1 MVQASRRFSHGH
13 ASHNPHVFAL
23 YSHMLSFFWLF
34 VLSQQLNFYS
44 FRKIKYADTIR
55 IDRQLEAETANYWRF
70 RHEKFQRGH
79 PEWLADIKRMNS
91 HKQQAKTQR
100 QPSKAPSPAAAVTT
114 DKDSNAL
121 KSEVTTLKQ
130 RIEDMTKNIDQLTSL
145 VQKVT
150 LAQKENEKPDSPAV
164 EEKAAAEVGNKRK
177 KMDESVVDIPEL
189 PPVPD
194 LLVSNDQSMELDE
207 DASLIP
213 PSIPSPLPPAGER
226 ETSSSTE
233 LSDEGFVDQL
243 FTVFKTEDF
252 EFADSGPTRTT
263 SRREQNNDNRPAPEL
278 MGKLS
283 DALSLLP
290 REIQEMIVN
299 RLVDSITSPK
309 QIQESISAAHCLEDV
324 TSPVSRSP
332 VLQSE
337 EMEGANPPQ
346 SQSDVAL
353 PLAAATL
360 AALLAQYGQQV
371 PKSKQPQAHKTLPVI
386 PVHA

>member
-1 MVQASRRFSHGH
+1 
-13 ASHNPHVFAL
+13 
-23 YSHMLSFFWLF
+23 
-34 VLSQQLNFYS
+34 
-44 FRKIKYADTIR
+44 
-55 IDRQLEAETANYWRF
+55 
-70 RHEKFQRGH
+70 
-79 PEWLADIKRMNS
+79 
-91 HKQQAKTQR
+91 
-100 QPSKAPSPAAAVTT
+100 
-114 DKDSNAL
+114 
-121 KSEVTTLKQ
+121 
-130 RIEDMTKNIDQLTSL
+130 
-145 VQKVT
+145 
-150 LAQKENEKPDSPAV
+150 
-164 EEKAAAEVGNKRK
+164 
-177 KMDESVVDIPEL
+177 
-189 PPVPD
+189 
-194 LLVSNDQSMELDE
+194 
-207 DASLIP
+207 
-213 PSIPSPLPPAGER
+213 
-226 ETSSSTE
+226 
-233 LSDEGFVDQL
+233 
-243 FTVFKTEDF
+243 
-252 EFADSGPTRTT
+252 
-263 SRREQNNDNRPAPEL
+263 